1 MTSVPLPKLKT
12 FSILLTLIII
22 PSLLFAVPAS
32 ASPKTKRA
40 AVKSKSARG
49 SARASAKGN
58 VRSRSRYSQASARR
72 GGSRSSRLSA
82 RYSRRGGQ
90 VYATRDR
97 RGRLRWRRRAVVS
110 ASAHGVGVHNY
121 LSESW
126 TQPLS
131 VGERGSTAAEGQS
144 TTPMLSSQPG
154 SGSEQKPSVQSVPQ
168 SVPMSRVPSAP
179 VDASRT
185 GVAISPGAPDAVPI
199 NPLVAAY
206 MDSLASYG
214 YGAENQGFIV
224 TTPKGEVLA
233 EHNADRLFNPASV
246 TKIATS
252 LTAIS
257 RLGPDFSFRTS
268 MYTDGKLDP
277 STGILH
283 GSLYVIGSG
292 DPAFFYENAMM
303 ISDKLNRSG
312 IREVDGNLVVLGQF
326 YFNFSAS
333 REASAKALR
342 ATFTPDTWS
351 AATRESYSR
360 FLAIRAAEDRMSDAA
375 ARAQGDPRPA
385 PAPPLSAPPSLKI
398 TGQTITDPSVNTA
411 KLTPLAVHTSLPLLR
426 VLKGLNDFSNNWM
439 ATIIGNLVGG
449 PDAVE
454 RFLKTDVG
462 FKEDEV
468 RFATSS
474 GLGANAISPR
484 NTITMLR
491 KLIAYLDGK
500 GLALEDILPIAG
512 VDAGTLSKRFGDA
525 YRGSVVAKTG
535 TLSGVSALAGVAYTR
550 GRGPLLFVIYNRGGS
565 AHTFRAAQDETIKK
579 LITLYGGPSPV
590 RAVATSGSRVPDRPA
605 QQAAQSRTS
614 SSPR

>member
-1 MTSVPLPKLKT
+1 M
-12 FSILLTLIII
+12 
-22 PSLLFAVPAS
+22 S
-32 ASPKTKRA
+32 ASM
-40 AVKSKSARG
+40 
-49 SARASAKGN
+49 
-58 VRSRSRYSQASARR
+58 
-72 GGSRSSRLSA
+72 
-82 RYSRRGGQ
+82 
-90 VYATRDR
+90 
-97 RGRLRWRRRAVVS
+97 
-110 ASAHGVGVHNY
+110 HGVGVHNY
-121 LSESW
+121 LTESW
-126 TQPLS
+126 TEQLPA
-131 VGERGSTAAEGQS
+131 GERASRASEIQS
-144 TTPMLSSQPG
+144 TTPTLSSQAG
-154 SGSEQKPSVQSVPQ
+154 SGTDQKSAAQGVTATRVPTVVNDATRTGITTNPSSVDSVP
-168 SVPMSRVPSAP
+168 V
-179 VDASRT
+179 
-185 GVAISPGAPDAVPI
+185 

-206 MDSLASYG
+206 MDSLAVYG

-224 TTPKGEVLA
+224 TTLKGEVLA

-292 DPAFFYENAMM
+292 DPAFFFENAMM
-303 ISDKLNRSG
+303 IADKLNRNG
-312 IREVDGNLVVLGQF
+312 IREVDGDLVVLGQF

-342 ATFTPDTWS
+342 ATFTPETWS
-351 AATRESYSR
+351 APTRASYSR

-398 TGQTITDPSVNTA
+398 TGQTITEPSVNTS
-411 KLTPLAVHTSLPLLR
+411 KLAPLAVHTSLPLLR

-491 KLIAYLDGK
+491 KLITYLDGK
-500 GLALEDILPIAG
+500 GLSLEDILPIAG

-550 GRGPLLFVIYNRGGS
+550 GKGPLLFVIYNRGGS

-590 RAVATSGSRVPDRPA
+590 RAVAAATGSRVPDRPA

>member
-1 MTSVPLPKLKT
+1 MTSVTLPRRKT
-12 FSILLTLIII
+12 LSIII
-22 PSLLFAVPAS
+22 SFVIISSLAFAVPVDAT
-32 ASPKTKRA
+32 PKAKRI
-40 AVKSKSARG
+40 AVKSR
-49 SARASAKGN
+49 SAKGSSKA
-58 VRSRSRYSQASARR
+58 RSRSSQAGARR
-72 GGSRSSRLSA
+72 GGSRSSRHSA
-82 RYSRRGGQ
+82 RSSRKGGQ
-90 VYATRDR
+90 LYATRDR

-126 TQPLS
+126 TQPLAVS
-131 VGERGSTAAEGQS
+131 ERPATAGEVQS
-144 TTPMLSSQPG
+144 TPMLNSQTV
-154 SGSEQKPSVQSVPQ
+154 SGIDQRSAVPAGNIN
-168 SVPMSRVPSAP
+168 PAASATS
-179 VDASRT
+179 DATRA
-185 GVAISPGAPDAVPI
+185 GVAINPGALESVPV

-206 MDSLASYG
+206 TDSLASYG

-224 TTPKGEVLA
+224 TTLKGEVLA

-257 RLGPDFSFRTS
+257 RLGPDFSFRTA
-268 MYTDGKLDP
+268 MYTEGKLDP

-283 GSLYVIGSG
+283 GSLYIIGSG

-303 ISDKLNRSG
+303 IADKLNRSG

-342 ATFTPDTWS
+342 ATLTPETWS
-351 AATRESYSR
+351 PATRESYSH
-360 FLAIRAAEDRMSDAA
+360 FLAIRTAEDRMSDAA
-375 ARAQGDPRPA
+375 ARAQGDQRPA
-385 PAPPLSAPPSLKI
+385 PTPPLSAPPSLRI
-398 TGQTITDPSVNTA
+398 TGQTITDPSVNTSR
-411 KLTPLAVHTSLPLLR
+411 LTPLGVHTSLPLLR

-491 KLIAYLDGK
+491 KLITYLEGK

-535 TLSGVSALAGVAYTR
+535 TLNGVSALAGVAYTR

-579 LITLYGGPSPV
+579 LIILYGGPSPV
-590 RAVATSGSRVPDRPA
+590 RSVAATGSRLPGGSA

>member
-1 MTSVPLPKLKT
+1 MKSVTLPRRKIL
-12 FSILLTLIII
+12 SIAIIFAIII
-22 PSLLFAVPAS
+22 SATPVAPANAAPKAKRS
-32 ASPKTKRA
+32 AA
-40 AVKSKSARG
+40 KSTS
-49 SARASAKGN
+49 S
-58 VRSRSRYSQASARR
+58 RSRSRGSRAAASRR
-72 GGSRSSRLSA
+72 GRSRSGKISSRA
-82 RYSRRGGQ
+82 SRRGGRL
-90 VYATRDR
+90 YATRDR
-97 RGRLRWRRRAVVS
+97 HGRLRWRRKAVVS
-110 ASAHGVGVHNY
+110 ASVHGVGVHNF

-126 TQPLS
+126 TQPLAT
-131 VGERGSTAAEGQS
+131 GEKPAGSTETQASNVAAAAPS
-144 TTPMLSSQPG
+144 A
-154 SGSEQKPSVQSVPQ
+154 SGTDQKPGVQAVTPTHIA
-168 SVPMSRVPSAP
+168 SANGE
-179 VDASRT
+179 AAR
-185 GVAISPGAPDAVPI
+185 AAAGANPAPTDAVPV
-199 NPLVAAY
+199 NPMVAAY
-206 MDSLASYG
+206 TDSLASYG
-214 YGAENQGFIV
+214 FGADNQGFIV
-224 TTPKGEVLA
+224 TTMKGEVLA

-268 MYTDGKLDP
+268 LYTDGKLDP

-303 ISDKLNRSG
+303 IADKLNRSG
-312 IREVDGNLVVLGQF
+312 IREVEGNLVVLGQF

-333 REASAKALR
+333 REASAKAFR
-342 ATFTPDTWS
+342 ATLSPETWS

-375 ARAQGDPRPA
+375 SRAQGEQHT
-385 PAPPLSAPPSLKI
+385 PAPPLSAPPSIKI
-398 TGQTITDPSVNTA
+398 TGQTLTDPTVNTS

-454 RFLKTDVG
+454 RFLKSEVG

-474 GLGANAISPR
+474 GLGSNSISPR

-491 KLIAYLDGK
+491 KLITYLGGK
-500 GLALEDILPIAG
+500 GLALEDILPVAG
-512 VDAGTLSKRFGDA
+512 VDAGTLSKRFTDV

-565 AHTFRAAQDETIKK
+565 PHTFRAAQDETIKK
-579 LITLYGGPSPV
+579 LITLCGGPAPV
-590 RAVATSGSRVPDRPA
+590 RFTAANSAKISDRSSQPN
-605 QQAAQSRTS
+605 QSRTFNS
-614 SSPR
+614 R

>member
-1 MTSVPLPKLKT
+1 MTSVALPKLKT
-12 FSILLTLIII
+12 LSTLLAFVIIS
-22 PSLLFAVPAS
+22 SLLFAVPAS
-32 ASPKTKRA
+32 ASPKAKRVA
-40 AVKSKSARG
+40 AKSKSARG
-49 SARASAKGN
+49 SARAKAKGS
-58 VRSRSRYSQASARR
+58 VSSRSRSSQASARR
-72 GGSRSSRLSA
+72 RGSRSSRVSA

-97 RGRLRWRRRAVVS
+97 RGRLRWRKRAVVS

-131 VGERGSTAAEGQS
+131 VGERAPAPSDGQS
-144 TTPMLSSQPG
+144 TTPMLSSQPV
-154 SGSEQKPSVQSVPQ
+154 SGSEQKPGVQ

-179 VDASRT
+179 VDAART
-185 GVAISPGAPDAVPI
+185 GLAINPGATDAVPI

-214 YGAENQGFIV
+214 FGAENQGFIV
-224 TTPKGEVLA
+224 TTLKGEVLA

-303 ISDKLNRSG
+303 IADKLNRSG
-312 IREVDGNLVVLGQF
+312 IREVEGNLVVLGQF

-351 AATRESYSR
+351 AATRASYSR

-590 RAVATSGSRVPDRPA
+590 RAMATSGSRVPDRSA

>member
-1 MTSVPLPKLKT
+1 MTSVALPKLKT
-12 FSILLTLIII
+12 LSTILAFVIIS
-22 PSLLFAVPAS
+22 SLLFAVPSS
-32 ASPKTKRA
+32 ASPKAKRA

-49 SARASAKGN
+49 SARASARGS
-58 VRSRSRYSQASARR
+58 VRSRSRSAQASARR
-72 GGSRSSRLSA
+72 GGSRSSRVSA

-90 VYATRDR
+90 VFATRDR
-97 RGRLRWRRRAVVS
+97 RGRLSWRKRAVVS

-121 LSESW
+121 LSQSW

-131 VGERGSTAAEGQS
+131 VGERAPASEGPT
-144 TTPMLSSQPG
+144 TTPMLSSQPV
-154 SGSEQKPSVQSVPQ
+154 SGSEQKPGVQ

-185 GVAISPGAPDAVPI
+185 GLAINPGAIDAVPV

-224 TTPKGEVLA
+224 TTLKGEVLA

-303 ISDKLNRSG
+303 IADKLNRSG
-312 IREVDGNLVVLGQF
+312 IREVEGNLVVLGQF

-333 REASAKALR
+333 REGSAKALR
-342 ATFTPDTWS
+342 ATFSPDTWS
-351 AATRESYSR
+351 GATRESYSR
-360 FLAIRAAEDRMSDAA
+360 FLVIRAAEDRMSDAA